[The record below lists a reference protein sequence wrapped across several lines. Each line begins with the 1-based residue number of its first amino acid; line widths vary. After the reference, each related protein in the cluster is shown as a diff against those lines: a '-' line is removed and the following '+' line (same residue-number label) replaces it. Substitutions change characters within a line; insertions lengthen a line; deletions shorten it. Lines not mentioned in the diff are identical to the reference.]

1 MAVKRLS
8 QIYRVP
14 HLTDPSISSEFH
26 GFFYVFFSGKHFD
39 IKELQGQIYAYYFR
53 MGETESFNETDM
65 YRFLLSELERDD
77 AGALTYYAVSA
88 ETMLDLLISDLTKHI
103 SILFPPIIASKK
115 IVTIYSKFIK
125 EYEDYDE
132 YEFDI
137 WLSD

>member
-1 MAVKRLS
+1 
-8 QIYRVP
+8 
-14 HLTDPSISSEFH
+14 
-26 GFFYVFFSGKHFD
+26 
-39 IKELQGQIYAYYFR
+39 

-88 ETMLDLLISDLTKHI
+88 ETMLDLLISDLTKQI